1 MANPFQVA
9 PPNVLQALLMGQQGF
24 DAGRKSM
31 QDAAMS
37 EAGRLY
43 AAGDVKGAQA
53 AASRG
58 GSLQALMGFA
68 NLQNNDRDF
77 SFRQTEAQRAQ
88 QNADRGFGLQEKQ
101 INATLGNTAAQRA
114 LAERQFQFQVEQGNR
129 PEIREE
135 TDDNGNKRLLLVDR
149 KKNTATPLN
158 VPGGKP
164 ESNNPFL
171 AGGGTMNEGQSNAA
185 LYANRAM
192 EAERVLSDPKVFG
205 AGADWTERG
214 RASVPGVGNFLA
226 SENYQKFDQARRD
239 FTAAILRKESGA
251 AIGKEEYANA
261 DRQYFPQPGDSASV
275 IEQKRR
281 NRINAIRGI
290 GAAAGKGYRPAMT
303 IDAQGNVVDRGQSQQ
318 ASGPTKI
325 SPAQERD
332 ALAPGTTY
340 VAPDGSIRTKQ

>member
-129 PEIREE
+129 PELREF
-135 TDDNGNKRLLLVDR
+135 TDANGNKSFVLVDR
-149 KKNTATPLN
+149 KSPEN
-158 VPGGKP
+158 VKPVSIPGQNAEP
-164 ESNNPFL
+164 NNPFL
-171 AGGGTMNEGQSNAA
+171 AGGPMKEDESKAA
-185 LYANRAM
+185 LYTNRM
-192 EAERVLSDPKVFG
+192 LNAEKIFRDQNVVDAGMSRVERGLAKTPVFG
-205 AGADWTERG
+205 NSMVSDQ
-214 RASVPGVGNFLA
+214 
-226 SENYQKFDQARRD
+226 YQKFDQAKRD
-239 FTAAILRKESGA
+239 FINAVLRRESGA
-251 AIGKEEYANA
+251 VISPSEFENA
-261 DRQYFPQPGDSASV
+261 EKQYFPRPGDWPAV
-275 IEQKRR
+275 LKQKQA
-281 NRINAIRGI
+281 NRIEAIRGV
-290 GAAAGKGYRPAMT
+290 GAGAGRGYKPSMNF
-303 IDAQGNVVDRGQSQQ
+303 DAQGNVIERGQQ
-318 ASGPTKI
+318 AQGGPVKI
-325 SPAQERD
+325 ASPQERD
-332 ALAPGTTY
+332 ALAPGTPY

>member
-24 DAGRKSM
+24 DTGRKAM

-88 QNADRGFGLQEKQ
+88 QNADRGFGLQERQ
-101 INATLGNTAAQRA
+101 INATAGNTAAAQA
-114 LAERQFQFQVEQGNR
+114 LARAQFAYQQEQGNR
-129 PEIREE
+129 PELREVS
-135 TDDNGNKRLLLVDR
+135 DSNGDKKLVLVDR
-149 KKNTATPLN
+149 KNPENVKPVN
-158 VPGGKP
+158 VPGQTTEK
-164 ESNNPFL
+164 NNPFL
-171 AGGGTMNEGQSNAA
+171 AGGNMNEGQSNAA

-192 EAERVLSDPKVFG
+192 EAEKVLSG
-205 AGADWTERG
+205 AGIANTGSSATER
-214 RASVPGVGNFLA
+214 AKAAVPLVGNFLA

-261 DRQYFPQPGDSASV
+261 DRQYFPQPGDSPAV

-281 NRINAIRGI
+281 NRISAIRGI
-290 GAAAGKGYRPAMT
+290 GAAAGTGYKPAMT
-303 IDAQGNVVDRGQSQQ
+303 IDAQGNVVDRGQPAPQPAPRAAPATNLPPLPPGFVVQQ
-318 ASGPTKI
+318 
-325 SPAQERD
+325 
-332 ALAPGTTY
+332 
-340 VAPDGSIRTKQ
+340 